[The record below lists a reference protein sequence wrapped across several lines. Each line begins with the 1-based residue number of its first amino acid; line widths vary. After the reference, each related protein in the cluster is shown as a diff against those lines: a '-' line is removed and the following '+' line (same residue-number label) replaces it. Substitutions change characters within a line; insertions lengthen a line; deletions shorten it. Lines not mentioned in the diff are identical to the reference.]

1 MPAISVEK
9 REEGFI
15 PTKRRNSPACRR
27 QGFRYSDFGFWVVLM
42 DFRLT
47 IEQEMVRDAVKEF
60 TEKEIKPVAA
70 QYDEE
75 KQFPYEN
82 LKKMAELG
90 LMGMN
95 IPAEFGGAEVGA
107 VAYSLAITEI
117 AKGCASHAVTT
128 SVTNMVAEV
137 IYEFGQEKIKR
148 KHVPKLCNGEYPAGS
163 FAITEPH
170 TGSDAANIRTT
181 AVRKSDTYILN
192 GTKTLITNGEAS
204 GVTVTWAVTDQN
216 AKKGK
221 GVSAFVVEKGTPGFI
236 VERTEEKMGHRAS
249 QINEL
254 VFENCAVPSNALLGK
269 EGEGFNIAMM
279 ELDGGRI
286 GIGSLAL
293 GVGFAAIGFAK
304 EYIRKREA
312 FGRPLS
318 SFEAIQWMVADSYT
332 ELEAA
337 QLLVLRAAFLK
348 EAHQPFTKEA
358 SMAKLFATETARNVA
373 IRAVQM
379 LGGYGYTKDYPVERY
394 LRDII
399 GTTLYEG
406 TSEVQRIVISREIL
420 K

>member
-1 MPAISVEK
+1 
-9 REEGFI
+9 
-15 PTKRRNSPACRR
+15 
-27 QGFRYSDFGFWVVLM
+27 M
-42 DFRLT
+42 DFKLT
-47 IEQEMVRDAVKEF
+47 PEQEMIRDMVKEF
-60 TEKEIKPVAA
+60 TENYIKPVAA
-70 QYDEE
+70 LYDEE
-75 KQFPYEN
+75 KTFPYEN
-82 LKKMAELG
+82 LKRMAELG

-95 IPAEFGGAEVGA
+95 IPVEYGGSEVG
-107 VAYSLAITEI
+107 VIAYSLAITEI

-137 IYEFGQEKIKR
+137 IYEFGEEEIKR
-148 KHVPKLCNGEYPAGS
+148 KHVKKLCSGEYPAGS

-181 AVRKSDTYILN
+181 AVRKGDAYILN
-192 GTKTLITNGEAS
+192 GSKTLITSGEAS
-204 GVTVTWAVTDQN
+204 GVTVTWAVTDRN

-221 GVSAFVVEKGTPGFI
+221 GISAFVVEKGTPGFI
-236 VERTEEKMGHRAS
+236 VGKAEEKMGHRAS
-249 QINEL
+249 LTNEL
-254 VFENCAVPSNALLGK
+254 IFDNCIVPANCLLGK
-269 EGEGFNIAMM
+269 EGEGFRIAMM

-286 GIGSLAL
+286 GIGSLAV
-293 GVGFAAIGFAK
+293 GVGFAAIDFATEYVK
-304 EYIRKREA
+304 EREA
-312 FGRPLS
+312 FGKPLS
-318 SFEAIQWMVADSYT
+318 SFEAIQWMIADSYT

-337 QLLVLRAAFLK
+337 QLLVLRAAYLK
-348 EAHQPFTKEA
+348 ENKLPFTKEA

-420 K
+420 KG

>member
-1 MPAISVEK
+1 MRIAECGIKIPKSAI
-9 REEGFI
+9 
-15 PTKRRNSPACRR
+15 RNPQSKE
-27 QGFRYSDFGFWVVLM
+27 M
-42 DFRLT
+42 DFKLT
-47 IEQEMVRDAVKEF
+47 PEQEMIRDMVRDF
-60 TEKEIKPVAA
+60 TEKNIKPVAA
-70 QYDEE
+70 ECDEE
-75 KQFPYEN
+75 KQFPYQN
-82 LKKMAELG
+82 LKRMAELG

-95 IPAEFGGAEVGA
+95 IPVEFGGSEVGV

-137 IYEFGQEKIKR
+137 IFEFGKEAIRR
-148 KHVPKLCNGEYPAGS
+148 KHIPKLCNGEYPAGA

-181 AVRKSDTYILN
+181 AIRKDNNYIFN
-192 GTKTLITNGEAS
+192 GSKTLITSGEAS
-204 GVTVTWAVTDQN
+204 GVTITWAVTDQN

-221 GVSAFVVEKGTPGFI
+221 GISAFVIEKGAPGFI
-236 VERTEEKMGHRAS
+236 IGKAEEKMGHRAS
-249 QINEL
+249 QTNEL
-254 VFENCAVPSNALLGK
+254 VFDNCIVSSDNLLGK
-269 EGEGFNIAMM
+269 EGEGFKIAMM

-293 GVGFAAIGFAK
+293 GVGFAAIDFAT
-304 EYIRKREA
+304 EYIKEREA
-312 FGRPLS
+312 FGKPLS
-318 SFEAIQWMVADSYT
+318 SFEAIQWMIADSYT

-348 EAHQPFTKEA
+348 EIRQPFTKEA

-406 TSEVQRIVISREIL
+406 TSEVQRLVIAREIL
-420 K
+420 GH

>member
-1 MPAISVEK
+1 MNL
-9 REEGFI
+9 GFV
-15 PTKRRNSPACRR
+15 SPASRR

-95 IPAEFGGAEVGA
+95 IPAELGGAEVGA

-348 EAHQPFTKEA
+348 ETHQPFTKEA

-420 K
+420 GR

>member
-1 MPAISVEK
+1 
-9 REEGFI
+9 
-15 PTKRRNSPACRR
+15 
-27 QGFRYSDFGFWVVLM
+27 M
-42 DFRLT
+42 DFKLT
-47 IEQEMVRDAVKEF
+47 PEQEMIRDMVRDF
-60 TEKEIKPVAA
+60 TEKNIKPVAA
-70 QYDEE
+70 LYDEE
-75 KQFPYEN
+75 KQFPYQN
-82 LKKMAELG
+82 LKRMAELG

-95 IPAEFGGAEVGA
+95 IPVEFGGAEVGV
-107 VAYSLAITEI
+107 VAHSLAITEI
-117 AKGCASHAVTT
+117 AKGCASHAVTA

-137 IYEFGQEKIKR
+137 IFEFGKEEIRR
-148 KHVPKLCNGEYPAGS
+148 KHVPKLCNGEYPAGA

-181 AVRKSDTYILN
+181 AIRQNNTYILN
-192 GTKTLITNGEAS
+192 GSKTLITSGEAS
-204 GVTVTWAVTDQN
+204 GITVTWAVTDRN

-221 GVSAFVVEKGTPGFI
+221 GISAFVIEKGTPGFI
-236 VERTEEKMGHRAS
+236 IGKTEEKMGHRAS
-249 QINEL
+249 QTNEL
-254 VFENCAVPSNALLGK
+254 IFDNCVVPSDCLLGK
-269 EGEGFNIAMM
+269 EGEGFKIAMM

-293 GVGFAAIGFAK
+293 GVGFAAIDFATEYVK
-304 EYIRKREA
+304 ERAA
-312 FGRPLS
+312 FNKPLS
-318 SFEAIQWMVADSYT
+318 SFEAIQWMIADSNT

-348 EAHQPFTKEA
+348 ETHQPFTKEA

-406 TSEVQRIVISREIL
+406 TSEVQRLVIARDIL
-420 K
+420 GR